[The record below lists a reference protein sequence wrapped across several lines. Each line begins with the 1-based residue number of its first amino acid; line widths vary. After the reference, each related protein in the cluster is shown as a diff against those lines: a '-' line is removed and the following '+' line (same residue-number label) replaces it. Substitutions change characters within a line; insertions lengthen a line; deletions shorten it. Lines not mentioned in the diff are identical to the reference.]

1 MLRRAL
7 EEAIA
12 QALKEMG
19 VPVRLKV
26 ARAPKDK
33 PGDYGVPLFALA
45 KELRKP
51 PRPSPRSSRTG
62 FPCPSSWRRPSPWG
76 YLNFR
81 LRTEALLREALR
93 PKAPFPRRPGVVLV
107 EHTSVNPNKELHVG
121 HLRNIALGDA
131 IARILAYA
139 GREVLV
145 LNYIDDTG
153 RQAAETLFALR
164 HYGLTW
170 DGKEKYDHFAG
181 RAYVRLHQDPEY
193 ERLQPAIEEVLHA
206 LERGSSGRR

>member
-51 PRPSPRSSRTG
+51 PQAIAQELKDRLPLPEFVEEAVPVG
-62 FPCPSSWRRPSPWG
+62 G

-121 HLRNIALGDA
+121 HLRNIALCEAAAYFAFDVLEPEGTFVA
-131 IARILAYA
+131 KVLAGGA
-139 GREVLV
+139 EGSLQQLLKQRFKKVVNVKPPSSRADSSEKFVV
-145 LNYIDDTG
+145 ATGFRGEEASEDEDD
-153 RQAAETLFALR
+153 
-164 HYGLTW
+164 
-170 DGKEKYDHFAG
+170 D
-181 RAYVRLHQDPEY
+181 V
-193 ERLQPAIEEVLHA
+193 
-206 LERGSSGRR
+206 

>member
-1 MLRRAL
+1 MQ
-7 EEAIA
+7 EA
-12 QALKEMG
+12 
-19 VPVRLKV
+19 VPV
-26 ARAPKDK
+26 
-33 PGDYGVPLFALA
+33 G
-45 KELRKP
+45 
-51 PRPSPRSSRTG
+51 
-62 FPCPSSWRRPSPWG
+62 G

-206 LERGSSGRR
+206 LERGELREEVNRILLAQMATMHALNARYDLLVWESDIVRAGLLQKALALL

>member
-1 MLRRAL
+1 MVRRAL
-7 EEAIA
+7 EEAIHE
-12 QALKEMG
+12 ALKEMG
-19 VPVRLKV
+19 LELKPKV

-45 KELRKP
+45 KELKKP
-51 PRPSPRSSRTG
+51 PQAIAEELKERLRLPPFVEEAIPVG
-62 FPCPSSWRRPSPWG
+62 G

-81 LRTEALLREALR
+81 LRTEALLLEAL
-93 PKAPFPRRPGVVLV
+93 KEKKPFPKREGLVLI

-131 IARILAYA
+131 LARILAYA

-181 RAYVRLHQDPEY
+181 RAYVRLHQ
-193 ERLQPAIEEVLHA
+193 
-206 LERGSSGRR
+206 

>member
-19 VPVRLKV
+19 VPARLKV

-51 PRPSPRSSRTG
+51 PQAIAQELKDRLPLPEFVEEAIPVG
-62 FPCPSSWRRPSPWG
+62 G

-145 LNYIDDTG
+145 LN
-153 RQAAETLFALR
+153 
-164 HYGLTW
+164 
-170 DGKEKYDHFAG
+170 
-181 RAYVRLHQDPEY
+181 
-193 ERLQPAIEEVLHA
+193 
-206 LERGSSGRR
+206 

>member
-76 YLNFR
+76 G
-81 LRTEALLREALR
+81 T
-93 PKAPFPRRPGVVLV
+93 
-107 EHTSVNPNKELHVG
+107 
-121 HLRNIALGDA
+121 
-131 IARILAYA
+131 
-139 GREVLV
+139 
-145 LNYIDDTG
+145 
-153 RQAAETLFALR
+153 
-164 HYGLTW
+164 
-170 DGKEKYDHFAG
+170 
-181 RAYVRLHQDPEY
+181 
-193 ERLQPAIEEVLHA
+193 
-206 LERGSSGRR
+206 